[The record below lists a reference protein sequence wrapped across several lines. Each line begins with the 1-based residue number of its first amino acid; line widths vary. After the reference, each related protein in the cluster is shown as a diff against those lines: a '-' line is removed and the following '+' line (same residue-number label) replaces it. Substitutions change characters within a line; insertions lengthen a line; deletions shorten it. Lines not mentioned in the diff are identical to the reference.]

1 VISKRNQHLLQ
12 RRFCMTSWRLSML
25 HPATP
30 GLAAV
35 LLILAP
41 GAAQGLTGPT
51 QAGPEL
57 SVRQASA
64 PPELEITFEEAA
76 VVTAGLTPGGDAV
89 FWSVAREPLGYH
101 QRVVESQ
108 GLEVVD
114 AVGEARFEP
123 EEGTVLLKSVWAVV
137 DTASGGFAVGAPERF
152 HLREVPFPGRGFEVG
167 APGLVNRLRHELES
181 LFVLVVRPGVGAW
194 RLEAWDTSEEDRDRE
209 DNGRVLTSLEDF
221 EPLEASGAG
230 PPERF
235 ARDDVIVVIDPVDLR
250 FYATRLLGPPAP
262 GEEET
267 P

>member
-1 VISKRNQHLLQ
+1 
-12 RRFCMTSWRLSML
+12 
-25 HPATP
+25 
-30 GLAAV
+30 
-35 LLILAP
+35 
-41 GAAQGLTGPT
+41 
-51 QAGPEL
+51 
-57 SVRQASA
+57 
-64 PPELEITFEEAA
+64 
-76 VVTAGLTPGGDAV
+76 V

-114 AVGEARFEP
+114 ALGEARLEP

-137 DTASGGFAVGAPERF
+137 DPATGGFAVGAPEGF
-152 HLREVPFPGRGFEVG
+152 HLREVPFPGRGFEAG

-181 LFVLVVRPGVGAW
+181 IFALVVRPGVGAW
-194 RLEAWDTSEEDRDRE
+194 RLDAWDTSEKDRDGE
-209 DNGRVLTSLEDF
+209 DDGRVLTSLEDF
-221 EPLEASGAG
+221 EPFEASGAG